1 MKDYI
6 FGGEG
11 DQFFSIGKYIQ
22 NKTYQKILKIFKDN
36 GSQPL
41 VKQASVLMVDK
52 ARYLFVKL
60 AKKTDQDILSLAFVP
75 NKVLKSYLGKKF
87 VNKRDQIV
95 ADQSLDD
102 ATKRRRLT
110 NVLVDAFLD
119 KSLQTGIM

>member
-1 MKDYI
+1 M
-6 FGGEG
+6 
-11 DQFFSIGKYIQ
+11 
-22 NKTYQKILKIFKDN
+22 
-36 GSQPL
+36 
-41 VKQASVLMVDK
+41 DK
-52 ARYLFVKL
+52 AECLFVKL

-75 NKVLKSYLGKKF
+75 KKVLKSYFGEKF